1 MIANPF
7 PSLAEMKETI
17 REETQPVELAS
28 GAFICMDGNMCQSL
42 ALVMEG
48 RARVYK
54 MSEQGRE
61 ITLYRVEP
69 GESCILTAS
78 CILSN
83 RPFPAFAVA
92 DTGVRARLVSAS
104 TVRRWMNREPV
115 WRRYVFDLVAG
126 RLDTVIAT
134 LEEVAFRRLDT
145 RLARLLLEESE
156 TEDGRRT
163 LRATHK
169 RLAADLGS
177 AREVVS
183 RLLKDFEQEGLV
195 NLERS
200 LVRIVDPV
208 GLRRAGRGARR

>member
-1 MIANPF
+1 
-7 PSLAEMKETI
+7 
-17 REETQPVELAS
+17 
-28 GAFICMDGNMCQSL
+28 
-42 ALVMEG
+42 
-48 RARVYK
+48 
-54 MSEQGRE
+54 
-61 ITLYRVEP
+61 
-69 GESCILTAS
+69 
-78 CILSN
+78 
-83 RPFPAFAVA
+83 
-92 DTGVRARLVSAS
+92 
-104 TVRRWMNREPV
+104 V

-195 NLERS
+195 RLQRS

>member
-1 MIANPF
+1 MISNRF
-7 PSLAEMKETI
+7 PSLAEMEKTI
-17 REETQPVELAS
+17 REETQPVELDP

-42 ALVMEG
+42 PLVMEG

-54 MSEQGRE
+54 TSEQGRE

-78 CILSN
+78 CILSH

-92 DTGVRARLVSAS
+92 DTGIRARLVSAS

-183 RLLKDFEQEGLV
+183 RLLKDFEQEGFV
-195 NLERS
+195 KLERS

-208 GLRRAGRGARR
+208 GLRRVGHGTRG